1 METTLKVEGQ
11 KGLMTAQE
19 NGKHVGEL
27 EFNLLPNAVMM
38 IAHTLVFEGNEG
50 KGVGKLLVQ
59 KAIEYAQEQHLK
71 ILPICSFARVYMER
85 KPELHHL
92 LAE

>member
-1 METTLKVEGQ
+1 
-11 KGLMTAQE
+11 MTAQE
-19 NGKHVGEL
+19 NGKDVGEL
-27 EFNLLPNAVMM
+27 TFKLMQAEVMM

-50 KGVGKLLVQ
+50 KGIGKLLVQ

-71 ILPICSFARVYMER
+71 ILPLCSFARAYIER